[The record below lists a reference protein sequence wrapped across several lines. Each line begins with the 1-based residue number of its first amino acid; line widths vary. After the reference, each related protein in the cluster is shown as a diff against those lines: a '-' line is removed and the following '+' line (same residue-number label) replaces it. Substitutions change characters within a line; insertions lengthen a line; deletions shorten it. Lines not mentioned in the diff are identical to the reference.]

1 MSEVSGVLCVHKE
14 AGMTSHDVVNRVR
27 RLYQTKQ
34 VGHTGTLDPMATG
47 VLVLLVGRA
56 VKASSFLSVHNKS
69 YRVGLTLGVTTDTQ
83 DLTGAV
89 LSVHEGPLPD
99 ETAVREVCRR
109 FVGTIEQTPPMFSAL
124 KVGGKKLV
132 DLARQQIEIERAA
145 RPVTIES
152 IQVQTGDKENE
163 YVLEVACGPG
173 TYMRTLCHDIGTA
186 LGCGGAMSR
195 LVRLS
200 VGTFTLER
208 AYTLGELEEMEL
220 MVRGAKLVPL
230 ETLFTDCPAVM
241 LSPFYERLAR
251 CGAEIYQ
258 AKIQSAWQ
266 EGTRVRLCGEKGF
279 FALGEVRAFEGGSAI
294 KPIKQF
300 VLEGPRDH

>member
-1 MSEVSGVLCVHKE
+1 MNEFSGVLCVHKE
-14 AGMTSHDVVNRVR
+14 ASMTSHDVVNRVR
-27 RLYQTKQ
+27 KLYQTKQ

-56 VKASSFLSVHNKS
+56 VKAASFLTVHNKA
-69 YRVGLTLGVTTDTQ
+69 YRVGLRLGVTTDTQ
-83 DLTGAV
+83 DITGAV
-89 LSVHEGPLPD
+89 QSVHEGPWPD
-99 ETAVREVCRR
+99 KERVAEVCQR
-109 FVGTIEQTPPMFSAL
+109 FVGTTEQVPPMYSAL

-145 RPVTIES
+145 RPVTIEF
-152 IQVQTGDKENE
+152 IEVQPGASENE

-173 TYMRTLCHDIGTA
+173 TYMRTLCHDIGAA
-186 LGCGGAMSR
+186 LGCGGAMSE
-195 LVRLS
+195 LARLS
-200 VGTFTLER
+200 VGAFTLDD
-208 AYTLGELEEMEL
+208 AYTLGEIEAMEPET
-220 MVRGAKLVPL
+220 RGEKLVPL
-230 ETLFTDCPAVM
+230 ESLFADCPSVRLPA
-241 LSPFYERLAR
+241 FYERLAR

-258 AKIQSAWQ
+258 AKIHTAWD

-300 VLEGPRDH
+300 VLEEQ